1 MATDFI
7 RIKLI
12 LFIGLLLVSCSQ
24 QKRDGLDQKT
34 NSIAKSS
41 LVTSEVGV
49 KKNIL
54 ICAHRGDW
62 RNAPENSI
70 QAIKL
75 ASQMGVDMV
84 EIDVRTTKDDVLVL
98 MHDETIDR
106 TTSGKGRV
114 SELDYSALQ
123 DLQLKN
129 AIGTWTKNKIPKL
142 EEALRFSKDKI
153 DLNID
158 LKDQSQLQ
166 RVLKLVE
173 ELGMLDQVLFKQ
185 NGDVT
190 TAKSTFVSYLN
201 RIRFMPI
208 VDLSDE
214 NALKT
219 VKEYLESNIKLEAF
233 EILVE
238 AESSD
243 FFKIKNLIKSNGKR
257 IWINSLWDNMSAN
270 HSDDRAIDDI
280 GVYQWYID
288 HGIDM
293 IQTDRPQLL
302 MDFLKAQK

>member
-166 RVLKLVE
+166 RVLKMVE

-185 NGDVT
+185 NGVVT
-190 TAKSTFVSYLN
+190 TAKSTFGSYLN

-214 NALKT
+214 NALET
-219 VKEYLESNIKLEAF
+219 VNEYLESNIKLEAF

-243 FFKIKNLIKSNGKR
+243 FFKMKDLIKSKGQK
-257 IWINSLWDNMSAN
+257 IWINSLWDNMCAN

-302 MDFLKAQK
+302 MDFLKAHK

>member
-49 KKNIL
+49 NKNIL
-54 ICAHRGDW
+54 VCAHRGDW

-185 NGDVT
+185 NGVVT
-190 TAKSTFVSYLN
+190 TAKSTFGSYLN

-243 FFKIKNLIKSNGKR
+243 FFKMKDLIKSKGQK
-257 IWINSLWDNMSAN
+257 IWINSLWDNMCAN

-302 MDFLKAQK
+302 MDFLKAHK

>member
-98 MHDETIDR
+98 MHDETLDR

-166 RVLKLVE
+166 RVLKMVE

-185 NGDVT
+185 NGVVT
-190 TAKSTFVSYLN
+190 TAKSTFGSYLN

-214 NALKT
+214 NALET
-219 VKEYLESNIKLEAF
+219 VNEYLESNIKLEAF

-243 FFKIKNLIKSNGKR
+243 FFKMKDLIKSKGQK
-257 IWINSLWDNMSAN
+257 IWINSLWDNMCAN

-302 MDFLKAQK
+302 MDFLKAHK

>member
-166 RVLKLVE
+166 RVLKMVE

-185 NGDVT
+185 NGVVT
-190 TAKSTFVSYLN
+190 TAKSTFGSYLN

-243 FFKIKNLIKSNGKR
+243 FFKMKDLIKSKGQK
-257 IWINSLWDNMSAN
+257 IWINSLWDNMCAN

-302 MDFLKAQK
+302 MDFLKAHK

>member
-98 MHDETIDR
+98 MHDETLDR

-190 TAKSTFVSYLN
+190 TAKSTFGSYLN

-214 NALKT
+214 NALET
-219 VKEYLESNIKLEAF
+219 VNEYLESNIKLEAF

-243 FFKIKNLIKSNGKR
+243 FFKMKDLIKSKGQK
-257 IWINSLWDNMSAN
+257 IWINSLWDNMCAN

-302 MDFLKAQK
+302 MDFLKAHK

>member
-166 RVLKLVE
+166 RVLKMVE

-214 NALKT
+214 NALET
-219 VKEYLESNIKLEAF
+219 VNEYLESNIKLEAF

-243 FFKIKNLIKSNGKR
+243 FFKMKDLIKSKGQK
-257 IWINSLWDNMSAN
+257 IWINSLWDNMCAN

-302 MDFLKAQK
+302 MDFLKAHK